1 MKNIIISGIN
11 GKMGQCVYAAAAD
24 EGLSVI
30 CGVDN
35 KTSANTTCPVYLSF
49 KNVQEKA
56 DVVIDFSSPT
66 ILDELLSFCLKT
78 KTALVIATTGL
89 SGNDEIEIVEAAK
102 KIPIFKTSNTSLAM
116 NVLIC
121 AAEQIA
127 EKLIDY
133 DIEIIERHHR
143 LKKDSPSGTAETILN
158 ELKKTRKD
166 YSIVYGR
173 HGFSLRNAKEIGVH
187 SVRGGGV
194 AGEHEVCFYGDYD
207 TLKIVHTA
215 QDKRLFAKG
224 AVEAA
229 KFIVNKNSGL
239 YGMKDLKK

>member
-11 GKMGQCVYAAAAD
+11 GKMGQFVYAAAAD
-24 EGLSVI
+24 EDLSVI
-30 CGVDN
+30 YGVDK
-35 KTSANTTCPVYLSF
+35 KTSANTICPVYSSF
-49 KNVQEKA
+49 KDVKEKA

-89 SGNDEIEIVEAAK
+89 SGNDEQKIIEASKE
-102 KIPIFKTSNTSLAM
+102 IPVFKTSNTSLAM
-116 NVLIC
+116 NLLIQTVKRL
-121 AAEQIA
+121 AEYL
-127 EKLIDY
+127 KDY

-166 YSIVYGR
+166 YSVVYGR
-173 HGFSLRNAKEIGVH
+173 HGFSLRDAKEIGVH

-229 KFIVNKNSGL
+229 KFIVNKNAGL

>member
-30 CGVDN
+30 CGVDK
-35 KTSANTTCPVYLSF
+35 KTSANTICPVYSSF
-49 KNVQEKA
+49 KDVKEKA

-89 SGNDEIEIVEAAK
+89 SGNDEQKIIEASKE
-102 KIPIFKTSNTSLAM
+102 IPVFKTSNTSLAM
-116 NVLIC
+116 NVLIY

-127 EKLIDY
+127 EKLTDY

-143 LKKDSPSGTAETILN
+143 LKKDSPSGTAETIIN
-158 ELKKTRKD
+158 ELKKTREN
-166 YSIVYGR
+166 YSVVYGR
-173 HGFSLRNAKEIGVH
+173 HSLSPRKANEIGVH

-229 KFIVNKNSGL
+229 KFIVNKNAGL